1 MIEVYAFSTPNSI
14 RVPIA
19 LEELGLDYKL
29 KPINVRKGE
38 QKRPDYLAINPNGKV
53 PLLVDSEGLFPWVKE
68 GAALTYGLVYL
79 VDSIPRPKPAD
90 LPKANL
96 RRSTSTSGELL

>member
-1 MIEVYAFSTPNSI
+1 MEVLLRRFAFGTSS
-14 RVPIA
+14 
-19 LEELGLDYKL
+19 
-29 KPINVRKGE
+29 
-38 QKRPDYLAINPNGKV
+38 